1 MIQSLTK
8 FNGIHPGAVLKR
20 ELKKQ
25 GIKPIDLASEVGEHK
40 QTISAILNERR
51 GINANLSVKLAEYFQ
66 IDPSFYMQLQA
77 AYEVKQILK
86 RQQLANQTPNLS
98 IIRKVL
104 FWDTNFDKIDWIAK
118 KTAVIKRVFER
129 GNEEEI
135 QEIIRFYGKEIV
147 EKTIRNYQNDFLPMY
162 QSNVMKFLSNKR

>member
-66 IDPSFYMQLQA
+66 IEPSFYMQLQA
-77 AYEVKQILK
+77 AFEVQQILK
-86 RQQLANQTPNLS
+86 RQQLANPTPNLS

-118 KTAVIKRVFER
+118 KTAVIKRIFER
-129 GNEEEI
+129 GNDEEI

-147 EKTIRNYQNDFLPMY
+147 EKTIRNYQNDFLLMY
-162 QSNVMKFLSNKR
+162 QSNVMKFLSK

>member
-20 ELKKQ
+20 ELKNR
-25 GIKPIDLASEVGEHK
+25 GIKPTDLASEVREHK

>member
-20 ELKKQ
+20 ELKKR

-77 AYEVKQILK
+77 AFEVQQILK
-86 RQQLANQTPNLS
+86 RRQLINPTPNLS

-104 FWDTNFDKIDWIAK
+104 FWDTNFDKIDWISK

-129 GNEEEI
+129 GNDEEI
-135 QEIIRFYGKEIV
+135 QEITRFYGKETV
-147 EKTIRNYQNDFLPMY
+147 EKTIRKYQNDFIPMY
-162 QSNVMKFLSNKR
+162 HSNVMKFLSK

>member
-1 MIQSLTK
+1 MIQSHTR
-8 FNGIHPGAVLKR
+8 FNGIHPGAILKR
-20 ELKKQ
+20 ELKKRS
-25 GIKPIDLASEVGEHK
+25 IKPIELASEVGEHK

-51 GINANLSVKLAEYFQ
+51 GINANLSVKLAGYFQ
-66 IDPSFYMQLQA
+66 IDPLFYMQLQA
-77 AYEVKQILK
+77 AFEVQQILK

-135 QEIIRFYGKEIV
+135 QEIIRFYGKGIV
-147 EKTIRNYQNDFLPMY
+147 EKTIRKHQNDFIPMY
-162 QSNVMKFLSNKR
+162 HSNVMKFLSK